1 MEGIVY
7 VIKNPAF
14 PNLVKIGKSD
24 RDPNLRKEELQTTG
38 VPKPFKVEYWALVDD
53 PSSVEK
59 KVHIKLQD
67 LREDKNRE
75 FFNCSV
81 PDAFGSIQSSSS
93 PHIKY
98 EEYFYDD
105 ISKQLDQWT
114 EKKFQDLLDK

>member
-1 MEGIVY
+1 MAGFVY
-7 VIKNPAF
+7 VMSNPSF

-24 RDPNLRKEELQTTG
+24 RDPSLRKEELQTTG

-59 KVHIKLQD
+59 NVHIKLQH
-67 LREDKNRE
+67 LREEKNRE

-81 PDAFGSIQSSSS
+81 PDAVGSIQSSSS
-93 PHIKY
+93 PQIKY

-105 ISKQLDQWT
+105 FGKQLDQWAD
-114 EKKFQDLLDK
+114 KKFNGLLDK